1 MKFYA
6 MLYNTKKSYNV
17 IKKVKSKKCF
27 AYLNMTSYRKAKISL
42 IVSQM
47 AYIPKFNFQVL
58 GFDSKSL
65 ES

>member
-1 MKFYA
+1 
-6 MLYNTKKSYNV
+6 MLYNTKKSHNV
-17 IKKVKSKKCF
+17 IKKVKTKKVKKCF

-58 GFDSKSL
+58 GC
-65 ES
+65 